1 MQLCVVTCCQDP
13 VCASFQQPCERFDD
27 GPHLQLRNANVWWK
41 GKESHASDLTPSVTM
56 NLRASLD
63 DAKTASALP
72 LGRPFLTA
80 TKSVGPYSSHSQ
92 PVHLDDDLHRV
103 SGLGEPV
110 FHLTLAGTERQPIEF
125 HNIAPRPESHVQ
137 SPEWPQFRRT
147 CHPGGPCRGPCHL
160 LLSLQNHLLRTG
172 AEHAPCRWNWS
183 QTPQCT

>member
-1 MQLCVVTCCQDP
+1 
-13 VCASFQQPCERFDD
+13 
-27 GPHLQLRNANVWWK
+27 
-41 GKESHASDLTPSVTM
+41 M

-80 TKSVGPYSSHSQ
+80 TKSAGPYSSHSQ

-137 SPEWPQFRRT
+137 SPMARARTNLPPRWSLSRPLSPPPLPPEPPAPNWRRA
-147 CHPGGPCRGPCHL
+147 RSM
-160 LLSLQNHLLRTG
+160 SLELVSNTSMYLEMQ
-172 AEHAPCRWNWS
+172 
-183 QTPQCT
+183 Q